1 LKIHGELEEVAI
13 TKVVPNYTFFLHK
26 FYGGF
31 SHPLAIFL
39 GLNQFWQLI
48 LSWKI
53 NYQWSTYR
61 PPHFR
66 SGLPVGGCWARRCHA
81 PTDFD
86 GAMHL

>member
-39 GLNQFWQLI
+39 GLNQFW
-48 LSWKI
+48 
-53 NYQWSTYR
+53 
-61 PPHFR
+61 
-66 SGLPVGGCWARRCHA
+66 
-81 PTDFD
+81 
-86 GAMHL
+86 